1 MVYCKYDQE
10 PSNQQ
15 DLEWED
21 PFDICEN
28 HFLTEIDECASNPCA
43 NGGICL
49 DQLNEYEC
57 HCLEGW
63 DGPTCTQGMWV
74 GV

>member
-1 MVYCKYDQE
+1 MWSRV
-10 PSNQQ
+10 
-15 DLEWED
+15 LREWRIWTWKIHVSVM
-21 PFDICEN
+21 FDICDN

-63 DGPTCTQGMWV
+63 DGPTCTQGI
-74 GV
+74 